1 MPGSPAPSGIT
12 FFVAVSPFAREQDQ
26 FSRDR
31 ITRTLVR
38 VTPPDANNYWMTET
52 NKIEQDR

>member
-1 MPGSPAPSGIT
+1 MPGSPAPPGIT
-12 FFVAVSPFAREQDQ
+12 FFVAVSPFAKERDQ
-26 FSRDR
+26 SSRDR

-52 NKIEQDR
+52 NKMEQDR